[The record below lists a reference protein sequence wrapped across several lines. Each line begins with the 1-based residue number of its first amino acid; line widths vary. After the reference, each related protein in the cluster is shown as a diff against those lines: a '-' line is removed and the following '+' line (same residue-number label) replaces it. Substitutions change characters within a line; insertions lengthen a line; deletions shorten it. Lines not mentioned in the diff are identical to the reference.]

1 MCFGHD
7 LEPNYMLV
15 QSSKFNLLIVEE
27 NVKKWCALSIQG
39 GEKKP
44 VQENLPLHL
53 VAAHEPKLASPVGH
67 LPLDYLGE
75 LE

>member
-1 MCFGHD
+1 
-7 LEPNYMLV
+7 MLKSDV
-15 QSSKFNLLIVEE
+15 PFPFKGEE
-27 NVKKWCALSIQG
+27 
-39 GEKKP
+39 KP

-67 LPLDYLGE
+67 LSLDYLGE

>member
-27 NVKKWCALSIQG
+27 NVKKLCALSIQG

-67 LPLDYLGE
+67 LSLDYLGRE
-75 LE
+75 

>member
-7 LEPNYMLV
+7 LEPNYMLA
-15 QSSKFNLLIVEE
+15 QSSKLEE
-27 NVKKWCALSIQG
+27 DNVKKWCALSIQG

-67 LPLDYLGE
+67 LSLDYLGE